1 MSRYKDDPTFFP
13 GDRSTRAKQRRR
25 EQDAIK
31 RYAATHE
38 AAETKRHVKVMRYP
52 SGRWSRGGANRS
64 SNIKRAIREKTTTV
78 TLCLICGGVTREVY
92 SLTQLFPLCEC
103 GPFGT
108 L

>member
-13 GDRSTRAKQRRR
+13 AKRYERSVKKRR
-25 EQDAIK
+25 EQAAIK
-31 RYAATHE
+31 RYAATHSAE
-38 AAETKRHVKVMRYP
+38 ETKRHVQAMRYP
-52 SGRWSRGGANRS
+52 SGRWSHGGANRS
-64 SNIKRAIREKTTTV
+64 SNIKREIRNKTTAV
-78 TLCLICGGVTREVY
+78 TLCLLCGGVTPEIY